1 MKHSFEIIYFYMFD
15 VGRSVD
21 LKKVAAIIPANP
33 DIGIIKR
40 RDTPASLS
48 LPKPLIVQLFR
59 TDTLKDDQYESI
71 TINGRIFDEGVIGV
85 SIRVRATLEL
95 EKLPSIETEPIYL
108 EDEALT
114 LEEHAEKHFKKL
126 FDSIKAAITFE
137 QYVFSGFV
145 SERYTVYCL
154 NSVVGDHPTFIKENE
169 RLLASILSS
178 GDAEIDLHK
187 SQIQDT
193 LREGFSFTNSDT
205 AIFDLDRCL
214 LIDTK
219 RDYEDVMLII
229 EHANFQLLEL
239 RTLDRLLD
247 RWLDEAEHDIK
258 IVFKRGGGAQIKSLK
273 SKIANLQAI
282 QFDAMFILENLEN
295 SSKIV
300 GDYYLGQVY
309 SHLCKVFNTGDWKNS
324 IEKRLD
330 VLQSLYEISKTDASD
345 RNLLF
350 AEWLM
355 VLFFILQILQ
365 AFMLSTKPIF

>member
-1 MKHSFEIIYFYMFD
+1 MFD

-48 LPKPLIVQLFR
+48 LPKPLIVQLYR
-59 TDTLKDDQYESI
+59 SDALKDDQYESI

-126 FDSIKAAITFE
+126 FDSIKKAITFE

-273 SKIANLQAI
+273 SKIANLQAL

-365 AFMLSTKPIF
+365 AFMLSNKPIF